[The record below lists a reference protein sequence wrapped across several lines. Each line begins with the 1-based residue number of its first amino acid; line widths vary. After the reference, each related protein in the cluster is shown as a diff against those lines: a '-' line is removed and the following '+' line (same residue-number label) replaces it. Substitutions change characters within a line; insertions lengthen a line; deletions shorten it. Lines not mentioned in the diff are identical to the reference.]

1 VKIPVPESGDRM
13 PPVIGES
20 VKENI
25 LPETDT
31 TKFAKDL
38 ARQIIE
44 I

>member
-1 VKIPVPESGDRM
+1 VE
-13 PPVIGES
+13 
-20 VKENI
+20 ENI